1 MTDACQ
7 ASTHSPMPGAPSTEG
22 YRTPSVTVTRPAS
35 RGPVTRAAV
44 SASLLSPERDVIGV
58 DQVTT
63 TWMRETLRVVPSV
76 FATGIQPAAAAL
88 GTIVST
94 ESPLPSI
101 KVLTTGRP
109 SKEMGLLQ
117 NSIGP
122 SATETCLPRHGDQ
135 TPSIS

>member
-7 ASTHSPMPGAPSTEG
+7 ASTRSLMPGAPRTEG
-22 YRTPSVTVTRPAS
+22 HWTPGVTVTQLAS

-76 FATGIQPAAAAL
+76 FATGIQPAATAL
-88 GTIVST
+88 GTTVST

-101 KVLTTGRP
+101 KVLTTGRL
-109 SKEMGLLQ
+109 SKETGLLQ

-122 SATETCLPRHGDQ
+122 SAIETYLPRHEDQ